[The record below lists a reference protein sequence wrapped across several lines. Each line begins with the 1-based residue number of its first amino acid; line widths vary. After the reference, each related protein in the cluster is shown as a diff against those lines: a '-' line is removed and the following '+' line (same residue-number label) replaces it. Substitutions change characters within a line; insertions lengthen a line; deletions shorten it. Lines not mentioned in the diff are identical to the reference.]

1 MLEMIEKLAE
11 SPKTIERICIY
22 RQLLQ
27 QQQSLSKTHIF
38 SHDLADLAKVSPSQV
53 RRDLMLLKCV
63 GSPSKGY
70 EVAAL
75 LEQISEAL
83 SQNTVQNAAIVGV
96 GNLGRA
102 IMSFFYGRDPNLRL
116 IAGFD
121 CENHISGRVIHGCRC
136 YDTKEMDQI
145 IESENISV
153 AIITV
158 PDSVAQ
164 DVIDKLVAAGVT
176 GILNFTHVRATVPE
190 HVFISD
196 VSFSAQL
203 EVVAF
208 YAQLRSSKN
217 TH

>member
-1 MLEMIEKLAE
+1 MLEMITKLAE
-11 SPKTIERICIY
+11 SPKTIERICVY

-27 QQQSLSKTHIF
+27 QQQAQNKTHIF

-70 EVAAL
+70 EVSGL
-75 LEQISEAL
+75 LEHISSLL
-83 SQNTVQNAAIVGV
+83 SQSQVQKAAIVGV

-102 IMSFFYGRDPNLRL
+102 IMSFFYGRDPNLKI

-121 CENHISGRVIHGCRC
+121 SEDHLSGRVIHGCRC
-136 YDTKEMDQI
+136 HNVKDLEKVIKEEQI
-145 IESENISV
+145 TV
-153 AIITV
+153 AIVTV
-158 PDSVAQ
+158 PDSVSQ
-164 DVIDKLVAAGVT
+164 EVIDKLVSAGIK
-176 GILNFTHVRATVPE
+176 GILNFTHVRANVPDS
-190 HVFISD
+190 VFISD

-208 YAQLRSSKN
+208 YAKLKSAH
-217 TH
+217 T